1 MRPDMNQKKK
11 TIETLL
17 SLLSNNLCQ
26 FLIGLFLVF
35 FTAKV
40 SDAISLI
47 YLKLFIKSVSY
58 TIFFYLGTPFLIYWL
73 AYVSAVA
80 LTKVKL
86 TITILLVA
94 MYSYIFWDSY
104 FFYKD
109 ILGKLL
115 FS

>member
-1 MRPDMNQKKK
+1 MNQKKK
-11 TIETLL
+11 TVETLR

-26 FLIGLFLVF
+26 FLIGLFLVVF
-35 FTAKV
+35 IAKV
-40 SDAISLI
+40 SDAISYE

-58 TIFFYLGTPFLIYWL
+58 IIFFYLGTPFLIYWL
-73 AYVSAVA
+73 AYVSAVT

-86 TITILLVA
+86 AITILLVA

-104 FFYKD
+104 FFYKES
-109 ILGKLL
+109 LGKLL

>member
-1 MRPDMNQKKK
+1 MNQQKK
-11 TIETLL
+11 TVEILR
-17 SLLSNNLCQ
+17 SLLSNNICQ
-26 FLIGLFLVF
+26 FLIGLFLVVVM
-35 FTAKV
+35 TKV
-40 SDAISLI
+40 SDSINLISLQ
-47 YLKLFIKSVSY
+47 LFFKSVSY
-58 TIFFYLGTPFLIYWL
+58 IVFFYLGTPFLIYWL
-73 AYVSAVA
+73 AYVSAMK